1 MGRHLDLVYATALRR
16 LGDPQA
22 AEDVAQG
29 AFCLLARKAST
40 LNPAVSVVGWL
51 YQTAFFMASKH
62 QESERRRRCRELEA
76 AQLSLQQDPEHAR
89 WEQIAP
95 VLDEAMNRLSD
106 PERNLLL
113 LRFFKGAL
121 LHEVGKSLGVSEDA
135 ARMRVNRSLDKL
147 RELLQQHGIASTT
160 AALAA
165 ILTQQAVQ
173 AAPVQ
178 ASQAIQTAVIKA
190 LAAAGGPT
198 FLATLRTTMKQITLK
213 TALLAGSALMV
224 GFIATLHVY
233 NRLQTPPAAD
243 ETARKPLVLSPAR
256 NVASSRPPL
265 TRVGGRTP
273 AMARNA
279 DADATEPPA
288 QVNLEAKFVE
298 LTETAARSIPLFP
311 SDSYRV
317 NVLTRE
323 QFRELVNQLEQS
335 VGVDVMSLPNVT
347 TLSGRQAQISATV
360 SRPMLVARS
369 HTETRTHPFDSPVVS
384 EITYVPTGENSEVIT
399 NLITTGPTLDV
410 IPFVQDTDTIQ
421 LTCVPS
427 ITQFLGYHDP
437 AGPAAREAANGPA
450 SAALGLVLLPRLC
463 VMQSTNNVTVGNGQ
477 TALCGPFYHEVI
489 TRFIDDDK
497 SGDFDP
503 ADESQTNAAAGQ
515 TFRAGP
521 TRREVVEK
529 KAIYVFVTA
538 RMVDPAGNLVGSAKE
553 GTTGNPG
560 SDTAEP

>member
-1 MGRHLDLVYATALRR
+1 MEDWQLLRNYCERGSETAFRELMGRHLDLVYATALRR

-224 GFIATLHVY
+224 AFIATLH
-233 NRLQTPPAAD
+233 L
-243 ETARKPLVLSPAR
+243 
-256 NVASSRPPL
+256 
-265 TRVGGRTP
+265 
-273 AMARNA
+273 
-279 DADATEPPA
+279 
-288 QVNLEAKFVE
+288 
-298 LTETAARSIPLFP
+298 
-311 SDSYRV
+311 
-317 NVLTRE
+317 
-323 QFRELVNQLEQS
+323 
-335 VGVDVMSLPNVT
+335 
-347 TLSGRQAQISATV
+347 
-360 SRPMLVARS
+360 
-369 HTETRTHPFDSPVVS
+369 
-384 EITYVPTGENSEVIT
+384 
-399 NLITTGPTLDV
+399 
-410 IPFVQDTDTIQ
+410 
-421 LTCVPS
+421 
-427 ITQFLGYHDP
+427 
-437 AGPAAREAANGPA
+437 
-450 SAALGLVLLPRLC
+450 
-463 VMQSTNNVTVGNGQ
+463 
-477 TALCGPFYHEVI
+477 
-489 TRFIDDDK
+489 
-497 SGDFDP
+497 
-503 ADESQTNAAAGQ
+503 
-515 TFRAGP
+515 
-521 TRREVVEK
+521 
-529 KAIYVFVTA
+529 
-538 RMVDPAGNLVGSAKE
+538 
-553 GTTGNPG
+553 
-560 SDTAEP
+560 